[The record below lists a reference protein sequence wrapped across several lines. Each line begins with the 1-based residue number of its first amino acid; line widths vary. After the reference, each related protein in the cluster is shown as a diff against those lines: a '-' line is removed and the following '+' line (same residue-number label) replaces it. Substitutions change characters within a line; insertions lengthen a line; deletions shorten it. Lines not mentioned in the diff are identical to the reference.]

1 MSKGPEKT
9 EISRGMKEGE
19 LMFSIKTS
27 DFVFP
32 SADFHYVRAGGWQ
45 SLSTASFHKHRH
57 RRVSGKVHTK
67 LPTHYQMF
75 HQVEVRERAFAL
87 YFNHFCVV

>member
-1 MSKGPEKT
+1 MSKSPEKT

-45 SLSTASFHKHRH
+45 SLSAASFHRHRH
-57 RRVSGKVHTK
+57 KSVWKGTHKTTNALPNVSPSGSK
-67 LPTHYQMF
+67 
-75 HQVEVRERAFAL
+75 REGFRLIF
-87 YFNHFCVV
+87 